1 MSVWRLEAAKAKL
14 GEVVRQARS
23 EGPQTITVRGEQAV
37 IILSVEA
44 YAQLGGQPQGIALIG
59 EEAVFALSPA
69 EPAQPRGA
77 PPGETW
83 VDRLRESVIGDID
96 IERSRDT
103 GRDFEL

>member
-1 MSVWRLEAAKAKL
+1 MSVWRLETAKAEL

-37 IILSVEA
+37 IVLSVEA
-44 YAQLGGQPQGIALIG
+44 YAELGGRQQSFALAG
-59 EEAVFALSPA
+59 EEAVLVLPPA
-69 EPAQPRGA
+69 EPRDALSSK
-77 PPGETW
+77 TW